1 MWKWLLLSAV
11 LILVLL
17 GIAVFGPRKVFLTS
31 GGGIV
36 ARATEPAGA
45 PWSDR
50 LVTIS
55 VGGSNVFGLWK
66 DFFDCP
72 MFVYSFPNARR
83 FLCVYDYDVAI
94 LTFVVD
100 GEGSRT
106 NTANQRDWPADD
118 FTRGELERGVT
129 NVVVSGN
136 RVVRLPTYAEVQ
148 EVSTKV
154 KAWTPRQFKAA
165 SFPVMNLGFC
175 SFRSSDK
182 EFVLWAIATNRRGV
196 WPTK

>member
-1 MWKWLLLSAV
+1 MWKWLLLSAA

-17 GIAVFGPRKVFLTS
+17 GIALFGSRTVVLTS
-31 GGGIV
+31 GGGVV
-36 ARATEPAGA
+36 ARATEPPGP

-83 FLCVYDYDVAI
+83 FLCVYDYDIAI

-100 GEGSRT
+100 CQGAST
-106 NTANQRDWPADD
+106 NTAIQRDWPSDD
-118 FTRGELERGVT
+118 FTRGELVRGVT

-136 RVVRLPTYAEVQ
+136 GVVRLPTYAEVQ

-154 KAWTPRQFKAA
+154 KTWTPRQFKAGIA
-165 SFPVMNLGFC
+165 GLKPFQQ
-175 SFRSSDK
+175 FRNGHC
-182 EFVLWAIATNRRGV
+182 T
-196 WPTK
+196 